1 MSTFLGEVLAS
12 GAAAWLGS
20 PFPPLGRSTLR
31 RRNGSQ
37 YEFPPTVDTTADE
50 VNASAQQALD
60 GGCGLAP
67 LEKRSLR
74 RVVHAVS
81 ILGHVVVKVEP
92 RAESADEE
100 ITGSVV
106 QVSQPSVELAGL
118 RSGQIGR
125 IVR

>member
-1 MSTFLGEVLAS
+1 M
-12 GAAAWLGS
+12 
-20 PFPPLGRSTLR
+20 
-31 RRNGSQ
+31 
-37 YEFPPTVDTTADE
+37 VDTTADE
-50 VNASAQQALD
+50 VNAFPQQALD
-60 GGCGLAP
+60 GDCGLAP
-67 LEKRSLR
+67 LEKRSMRWLA
-74 RVVHAVS
+74 HAVR

-100 ITGSVV
+100 IPGSVA